1 MEQDSRTLGEKI
13 SDSVAKFGGS
23 WSFIISG
30 FIAIFCWVILNII
43 PFFYHWDDFPFIL
56 LNLFLSLVAAFQAPF
71 ILMAQRRVELKQ
83 DLIYRALFR
92 EIKELVEI
100 DLSVEHEVLESN
112 RKMEIEI
119 QLLKEMLK
127 QAKSEENK

>member
-30 FIAIFCWVILNII
+30 FIAISCWVILNII

-100 DLSVEHEVLESN
+100 CTRIDSFFARSATCALYL
-112 RKMEIEI
+112 
-119 QLLKEMLK
+119 
-127 QAKSEENK
+127 